1 MYCNNNE
8 ERVLRNT
15 LSYLSSTKYD
25 LRQIGRQDIIEK
37 IEKLQKEI
45 EQLVKSSQ

>member
-15 LSYLSSTKYD
+15 LSYLSSPKYD
-25 LRQIGRQDIIEK
+25 LKQIGRLDIIEK
-37 IEKLQKEI
+37 IEKLQREI
-45 EQLVKSSQ
+45 EQGMKK